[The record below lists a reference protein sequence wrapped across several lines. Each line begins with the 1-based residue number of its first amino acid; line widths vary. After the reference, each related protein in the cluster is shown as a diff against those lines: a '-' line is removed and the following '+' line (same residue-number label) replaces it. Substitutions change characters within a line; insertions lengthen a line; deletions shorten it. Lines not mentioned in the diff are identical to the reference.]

1 MTRNVASHLR
11 ANGVYGFGPCVM
23 FDGVEGFVPQV
34 MANSVRGSVSEVVA
48 NGVMDNGVMSNG
60 VSESVPEVVANGVK
74 ANGVSGSAL
83 EVAANGVM
91 VYETMSNDVNES
103 VQEVLDNDVMVNGVG
118 GSASQVVSSVNG
130 LGSQVEANGVI
141 DNGFSGSANRVG
153 SNGVGE
159 LVSQFVAGVRSSSVR
174 GVAAQSAPQVDK
186 DRLLRYFNKEVHEDL
201 ARLREYRSIA
211 NGLRVVVR
219 RRRHRITQLE
229 SLRNYREARDTI
241 NFWERMQLED
251 VEKGTRA
258 LLMMRETES
267 KIGEKARFILNLRD
281 VVVE

>member
-1 MTRNVASHLR
+1 MSHLPGEIVYGSVSQLTRNVASHLR
-11 ANGVYGFGPCVM
+11 ANGVYGFGPRVM

-34 MANSVRGSVSEVVA
+34 MDNSVRGSVSKVVA

-83 EVAANGVM
+83 EVAANGV
-91 VYETMSNDVNES
+91 
-103 VQEVLDNDVMVNGVG
+103 
-118 GSASQVVSSVNG
+118 
-130 LGSQVEANGVI
+130 I

-174 GVAAQSAPQVDK
+174 GVTAQSAPQVDK
-186 DRLLRYFNKEVHEDL
+186 DRLLRYFNQEVCEDL
-201 ARLREYRSIA
+201 ARLGEYRSIA

-229 SLRNYREARDTI
+229 ALRNCREARDTI

-258 LLMMRETES
+258 LLMMRETKS